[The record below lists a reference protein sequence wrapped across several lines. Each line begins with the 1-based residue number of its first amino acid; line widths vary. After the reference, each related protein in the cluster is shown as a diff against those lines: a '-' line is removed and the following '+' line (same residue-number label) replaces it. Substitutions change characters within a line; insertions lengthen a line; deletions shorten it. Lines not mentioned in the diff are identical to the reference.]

1 MRGKGRDKP
10 KKSRFKKRHALGL
23 ILVALILWPILYIE
37 LGCRPSVQA
46 SAPYRPLLADKADQR
61 PEARALLTYPEW
73 HIVYSAESL
82 GRHLRDKPPSSYR
95 YFRDIGS
102 FWSSYCALNRA
113 ADPKDAGDAKTM
125 LYTIGISFSAE
136 MIVKAVWENTVGRM
150 FEWVGGYQS
159 PEDRYAASVQQR
171 YGAFMHETPWYRF
184 PFGQAFTGLWRR
196 DFGGVRGIERRIALS
211 LEYGVK
217 TGYAKLIGWASGTAL
232 GADEVRMRLVL
243 RATPEQVA
251 VVDPRLKIVSS
262 GAHGT
267 VVDTPRYAQFTDLA
281 QKIAASGIPFREI
294 AGNDDIFLT
303 VLAPASKPAGK
314 PLLTM
319 ALGDRPG
326 WERRGYRIKVSTLS
340 ATLAALP
347 AEGATL
353 EHIYDY

>member
-1 MRGKGRDKP
+1 MTER
-10 KKSRFKKRHALGL
+10 KKRRFKKRYALGL
-23 ILVALILWPILYIE
+23 VLFALILWPILYIE
-37 LGCRPSVQA
+37 LGCGPQIQGA
-46 SAPYRPLLADKADQR
+46 AAYRPILMAKADQR
-61 PEARALLTYPEW
+61 PEARTLLTYPEW

-82 GRHLRDKPPSSYR
+82 GRHLQTRPPSGYR

-113 ADPKDAGDAKTM
+113 ADPGDAGDAKVM

-136 MIVKAVWENTVGRM
+136 MGVKAVWENTIGRV
-150 FEWVGGYQS
+150 FEWIGGYKS
-159 PEDRYAASVQQR
+159 PEDRYAAGVQQR

-184 PFGQAFTGLWRR
+184 PFGQAFTGLWRA
-196 DFGGVRGIERRIALS
+196 DFGGVRGIERRLALS

-217 TGYAKLIGWASGTAL
+217 TGYAKLIGWASGTTL

-243 RATPEQVA
+243 GATPEQIA
-251 VVDPRLKIVSS
+251 ALDPRLKILST
-262 GAHGT
+262 GAQGT
-267 VVDTPRYAQFTDLA
+267 VVDTPRYAQFTDIA
-281 QKIAASGIPFREI
+281 QKVAAAGIPFREI
-294 AGNDDIFLT
+294 AGNDDIFIT

-326 WERRGYRIKVSTLS
+326 WERRGYRIKVSALS
-340 ATLAALP
+340 TTLAALP
-347 AEGATL
+347 ARGATL

>member
-1 MRGKGRDKP
+1 VTGK
-10 KKSRFKKRHALGL
+10 KKRRFRKRYALAL
-23 ILVALILWPILYIE
+23 LFFALILWPILYIE
-37 LGCRPSVQA
+37 LGCGPSAQA
-46 SAPYRPLLADKADQR
+46 AAPYRPLLANAADRR
-61 PEARALLTYPEW
+61 PEARTLLTYPEW

-82 GRHLRDKPPSSYR
+82 GRHLTDKPPSGYR

-113 ADPKDAGDAKTM
+113 ADPGDAGDAKVM

-136 MIVKAVWENTVGRM
+136 MAVKAAWENTVGRL
-150 FEWVGGYQS
+150 FEWIGGYRS
-159 PEDRYAASVQQR
+159 AEDRYAAGVQQR

-184 PFGQAFTGLWRR
+184 PFGQAFTGLWRT
-196 DFGGVRGIERRIALS
+196 DFGGVRGVERRVALS

-232 GADEVRMRLVL
+232 GADAVRMRLVL
-243 RATPEQVA
+243 DATPEEVA
-251 VVDPRLKIVSS
+251 AIDPRLKIVST
-262 GAHGT
+262 GAQGT
-267 VVDTPRYAQFTDLA
+267 VVDAPRYAQFTDIA
-281 QKIAASGIPFREI
+281 QKIAAAGIAFREI

-303 VLAPASKPAGK
+303 VLAPASKQAGK

-326 WERRGYRIKVSTLS
+326 WERRGYLVKVPALS

>member
-1 MRGKGRDKP
+1 MSEKTKR
-10 KKSRFKKRHALGL
+10 RFKKRHALGL
-23 ILVALILWPILYIE
+23 ILFALILWPILTIE
-37 LGCRPSVQA
+37 LGCGPSVQA
-46 SAPYRPLLADKADQR
+46 NAVYRPILANKADRR
-61 PEARALLTYPEW
+61 PEVNSLLTYPEW

-82 GRHLRDKPPSSYR
+82 GRHLRDKPPSGYR
-95 YFRDIGS
+95 YFRDIRS
-102 FWSSYCALNRA
+102 FWSSYCALNRV
-113 ADPKDAGDAKTM
+113 ADPAEAGDYKIM

-136 MIVKAVWENTVGRM
+136 MAVKAAWENTIGRI
-150 FEWVGGYQS
+150 FEWIGGYRS
-159 PEDRYAASVQQR
+159 AEDRYAAKVQQR
-171 YGAFMHETPWYRF
+171 YGAFMHETPWYLF
-184 PFGQAFTGLWRR
+184 PFGQAFTGLWRT
-196 DFGGVRGIERRIALS
+196 DFSGVRSVERRIALS

-243 RATPEQVA
+243 DATPEQVTA
-251 VVDPRLKIVSS
+251 IDPRLKVISS
-262 GAHGT
+262 GAQGT
-267 VVDTPRYAQFTDLA
+267 VVDAPRYAQFTDIA
-281 QKIAASGIPFREI
+281 QKIAAAGVSFREI

-326 WERRGYRIKVSTLS
+326 WERRGYRVKVPALS